1 MSKHVMPITIDPRIH
16 HGEPVITGTRVPVRI
31 VVGSLAG
38 GMTFVQVQDEY
49 AVTADQI
56 RAALKFA
63 AEQLEHS
70 RYYPLSA

>member
-1 MSKHVMPITIDPRIH
+1 MNEHATPITIDPRLH

-38 GMTFVQVQDEY
+38 GMTFAQIQDEY
-49 AVTADQI
+49 VVTAEQI

>member
-1 MSKHVMPITIDPRIH
+1 MTQHALPITIDPRIH
-16 HGEPVITGTRVPVRI
+16 HGVPVITGTRVPVRI

-38 GMTFVQVQDEY
+38 GMTFAQVQDEY
-49 AVTADQI
+49 SVTAEQI

-63 AEQLEHS
+63 AEQLELS